1 MQPLARIVLP
11 IVILGLSAGGF
22 TYLHATRPKAT
33 PKPPQEKVWTVS
45 AIAARYT
52 DEQPS
57 IREFGTVVDAG
68 TVELRPL
75 VAGRIVEV
83 GANFVDGAVVRR
95 GETLL
100 VIDPF
105 EYEITAV
112 ERRATLAEA
121 QAKFRETQAEIKSE
135 GALLGIAREQRDLR
149 QRDLRR
155 KRALRARGSTSRK
168 SEDDALLAV
177 NEATRS
183 VRTREQTLARLKARL
198 EQLKA
203 ATARTE
209 ASLKRAVRDLA
220 ETRLTA
226 PFDGFL
232 TSTRAAVGQRV
243 GANDRVARLIDASR
257 LEVSFQLT
265 QPDFARLVGGQ
276 TPTAGSELIGKP
288 VRVRWRVGAD
298 NFDFTGV
305 IERTGAEIDRASGG
319 INVFARIRDA
329 GLASPLRPGAF
340 VEVELPDRAF
350 RNVLRL
356 PDGAVTEGG
365 TVYVVED
372 GRLAPHEVRVLRR
385 VGKSLLARAELRP
398 GTQIVTT
405 PFPEMGRGVRVRIR

>member
-1 MQPLARIVLP
+1 MQPLARIILP

-57 IREFGTVVDAG
+57 IREFGTVVAAG

-75 VAGRIVEV
+75 VAGRVVEV
-83 GANFVDGAVVRR
+83 GANFVDGAIVRR
-95 GETLL
+95 GEMLL

-105 EYEITAV
+105 EYEIAAA

-121 QAKFRETQAEIKSE
+121 RAKLKETRAEIKSE
-135 GALLGIAREQRDLR
+135 GALLGIAQEQRDLR

-155 KRALRARGSTSRK
+155 KRALRALGSTSRK
-168 SEDDALLAV
+168 AEDDALLAV

-183 VRTREQTLARLKARL
+183 VRTREQVLERLKARL

-203 ATARTE
+203 AMARSE

-265 QPDFARLVGGQ
+265 QPDFARLVGGRS
-276 TPTAGSELIGKP
+276 TADLIGKP

-298 NFDFTGV
+298 SFNFTGV

-319 INVFARIRDA
+319 INIYARIRDV

-340 VEVELPDRAF
+340 VEVDLPDREF
-350 RNVLRL
+350 QNVLRL
-356 PDGAVTEGG
+356 PGGAVTDNNI
-365 TVYVVED
+365 VYVVED
-372 GRLAPHEVRVLRR
+372 GRLAPHRIRVLRR
-385 VGKSLLARAELRP
+385 VGGNLLARAEVPP
-398 GTQIVTT
+398 GAQIVTT
-405 PFPEMGRGVRVRIR
+405 PFPEMGRGVRVRVR